1 MAGVKLSAKVQEEV
15 VFMENMLL
23 QVGTLTRKV
32 EEYAACKTKA
42 ADGMVLTI
50 IRHLSQF
57 RQQAMQKNLGPL
69 ADAAGTLSILC
80 GRGSQVQRSRIMR
93 DGMAAFKQLIER
105 MMKAAIAADL
115 RQRGE
120 AEKTMAAGKAV
131 AAAEKTAAA
140 EKAAGQTPGSAT

>member
-1 MAGVKLSAKVQEEV
+1 MAGQKLSAKTEEEI

-23 QVGTLTRKV
+23 QCDHLNRKI

-42 ADGMVLTI
+42 ADGMVQTI

-80 GRGSQVQRSRIMR
+80 GRGAQMQRTRTMR
-93 DGMAAFKQLIER
+93 EGIINFKQLIER
-105 MMKAAIAADL
+105 MMKAAVDADL
-115 RQRGE
+115 RAR
-120 AEKTMAAGKAV
+120 AEVEKVMATR
-131 AAAEKTAAA
+131 AADARRAADA
-140 EKAAGQTPGSAT
+140 AKAADPKEGGQ